1 LRRQFAQRLRRGVT
15 PSKRVRS
22 TVLWLAVIAVVVGTG
37 GASGDLSA
45 LRANASQESG
55 LADGGL
61 ALPLYGHPGATLSP
75 DAQTP
80 SPSASPTA
88 PSTQRHTGSGPKP
101 KSGSDSPSSPPHVL
115 VLVEENKDAS
125 LLSSAH
131 YIDGLGATYA
141 SSSAWYG
148 VDHPSAPNYVAL
160 LSGSTQSVVGDCT
173 PPGCGPYAATSL
185 PGQLTQA
192 GIPWAAYMESMPS
205 PCYTRPGAGEYA
217 EKHDP
222 FMYFDDVIHD
232 GCAGDVLPYPGV
244 TDLVSTLDGPDAPD
258 FVWITPNLLDDMHDG
273 SVAQGD
279 AWARANIGPVL
290 TSSWF
295 TDYDST
301 VIITMDE
308 GNQDASASCCG
319 QPPGGPIP
327 MVIVSSASAGVGTV
341 AITGDQYGTL
351 RSIEEEY
358 GLPLLG
364 EAADPRNGDLTS
376 LFG

>member
-1 LRRQFAQRLRRGVT
+1 M
-15 PSKRVRS
+15 PWNRVRS
-22 TVLWLAVIAVVVGTG
+22 TVLWLGIIAVVAGTG
-37 GASGDLSA
+37 GASGDLSVLHA
-45 LRANASQESG
+45 DASHASG

-61 ALPLYGHPGATLSP
+61 TPPLYRYPGAMPSQS
-75 DAQTP
+75 AQTP
-80 SPSASPTA
+80 SPSASPTV
-88 PSTQRHTGSGPKP
+88 PSTHDNSGGGTKPRSGSGP
-101 KSGSDSPSSPPHVL
+101 PSSPPHVL

-125 LLSSAH
+125 VLSSAQ
-131 YIDGLGATYA
+131 YIDGLASTYA

-173 PPGCGPYAATSL
+173 PPSCGPYSATSL

-244 TDLVSTLDGPDAPD
+244 ADLVSTLDGPDPPD
-258 FVWITPNLLDDMHDG
+258 FVWITPNLLHDMHDG
-273 SVAQGD
+273 SVAEGD

-327 MVIVSSASAGVGTV
+327 MVIVSSVSVGVGTV

-351 RSIEEEY
+351 RSIEQEY

-364 EAADPRNGDLTS
+364 AAANPRNGDLTS

>member
-1 LRRQFAQRLRRGVT
+1 M
-15 PSKRVRS
+15 PWKRVRS
-22 TVLWLAVIAVVVGTG
+22 TVLWLGIIAVVAGTG
-37 GASGDLSA
+37 GASADLSV
-45 LRANASQESG
+45 LHANGSQPSG

-61 ALPLYGHPGATLSP
+61 TPPLYRYPGVMPS
-75 DAQTP
+75 QGVQSP
-80 SPSASPTA
+80 SPSASSTA
-88 PSTQRHTGSGPKP
+88 LSGHGQTGGTKP
-101 KSGSDSPSSPPHVL
+101 KSGSRPASGPPHVL

-131 YIDGLGATYA
+131 YIDGLASTYA

-160 LSGSTQSVVGDCT
+160 VSGSTQSVVGDCT
-173 PPGCGPYAATSL
+173 PPSCGPYPATSL
-185 PGQLTQA
+185 GGQLTQA

-205 PCYTRPGAGEYA
+205 PCYNRTGAGEYA

-222 FMYFDDVIHD
+222 FMYFDDVIHN
-232 GCAGDVLPYPGV
+232 GCDEHVLPYPGV
-244 TDLVSTLDGPDAPD
+244 TDLVSTLDSPGAPD
-258 FVWITPNLLDDMHDG
+258 FVWITPNLLHDMHDG

-279 AWARANIGPVL
+279 AWARANIGPIL

-295 TDYDST
+295 TNYDST

-327 MVIVSSASAGVGTV
+327 MVIVSSVSAGIGTV
-341 AITGDQYGTL
+341 TITGDQYGTL

-358 GLPLLG
+358 GLPLL
-364 EAADPRNGDLTS
+364 AAAANSRNGNLAS

>member
-1 LRRQFAQRLRRGVT
+1 M
-15 PSKRVRS
+15 PWKRVRS
-22 TVLWLAVIAVVVGTG
+22 TVLWLGIIAVVVGTG
-37 GASGDLSA
+37 GAL
-45 LRANASQESG
+45 QPSG

-61 ALPLYGHPGATLSP
+61 TPPLPVFPGATPSLG
-75 DAQTP
+75 AQTP

-88 PSTQRHTGSGPKP
+88 LSSRGPSGGGTTPKP
-101 KSGSDSPSSPPHVL
+101 GPGPPSSRPHVL

-131 YIDGLGATYA
+131 YIDGLAATYA
-141 SSSAWYG
+141 SNSAWYG

-160 LSGSTQSVVGDCT
+160 VSGSTQSVIGDCT
-173 PPGCGPYAATSL
+173 PPSCGPYPATSL
-185 PGQLTQA
+185 GGQLTRA
-192 GIPWAAYMESMPS
+192 GIPWTAYMESMPS
-205 PCYTRPGAGEYA
+205 PCYNRAGAGEYA
-217 EKHDP
+217 EKHNP

-232 GCAGDVLPYPGV
+232 GCAEHVLPYPGV
-244 TDLVSTLDGPDAPD
+244 TNLVSTLDSPGAPD

-279 AWARANIGPVL
+279 AWARANIGPIL
-290 TSSWF
+290 TSRWF
-295 TDYDST
+295 TGYDST

-308 GNQDASASCCG
+308 GNQGASASCCG

-327 MVIVSSASAGVGTV
+327 MVVVSSVSSGIGRV
-341 AITGDQYGTL
+341 ALTGDQYGTL
-351 RSIEEEY
+351 RSIEQEY

-364 EAADPRNGDLTS
+364 AAANPRNGDLTS